1 MSGFVRTLSP
11 VGSLVFFLKI
21 YRACGSTLGVIMSI
35 VSIHLWFLGKV
46 YEIAYSV
53 ILMNKQELQKKTSI
67 VKVSLLIG
75 VWSV

>member
-1 MSGFVRTLSP
+1 
-11 VGSLVFFLKI
+11 
-21 YRACGSTLGVIMSI
+21 MSI
-35 VSIHLWFLGKV
+35 VSVHLWFLGKV